1 MKVYQSLLTTASIG
15 IWSCFCSYG
24 QWSRFKN
31 VFSRK
36 HKVLNIFFHFSSCDR
51 HFKKALKK
59 VKKSDIAIYPPTSK
73 KTKFQWLHWK
83 TNFQEKKVIK
93 YQKWNSTL
101 NLHVTIFSWNKMWFL
116 VSYLPT
122 FSDNVTLF
130 IVFFLKASLILL
142 YSSWIKLFV
151 YSLFFRN
158 NC

>member
-116 VSYLPT
+116 VSYLQWWRLP
-122 FSDNVTLF
+122 VQ
-130 IVFFLKASLILL
+130 LKLKVNI
-142 YSSWIKLFV
+142 YWG
-151 YSLFFRN
+151 
-158 NC
+158 